1 MRNTSAWVNNQPIYF
16 AARFSR
22 PIETL
27 TWVKE
32 GKVCRDTVRLDGE
45 KLQAVA
51 TFHVKAGETIELQV
65 GVSAVSVGNARFN
78 REHDL
83 IGQDFDAVRKKLI
96 KNGSHC
102 FPGSGSKAG
111 VRKKG

>member
-1 MRNTSAWVNNQPIYF
+1 MRNTSAWVNNQHIYF

-32 GKVCRDTVRLDGE
+32 GKVCRGTVRIDGE

-65 GVSAVSVGNARFN
+65 GVSAVSVENARQN

-83 IGQDFDAVRKKLI
+83 
-96 KNGSHC
+96 
-102 FPGSGSKAG
+102 
-111 VRKKG
+111 